1 MRLLSL
7 TLENIGPFDTAELSF
22 LDGPEDE
29 VPVTFITGENG
40 TGKSIVL
47 DAIRGC
53 SDQPMQRSSVRSF
66 ARTYPS

>member
-29 VPVTFITGENG
+29 VPVT
-40 TGKSIVL
+40 SR
-47 DAIRGC
+47 DAP
-53 SDQPMQRSSVRSF
+53 DPQPW
-66 ARTYPS
+66 